1 MNPEEQSNNTNNDV
15 PRDNPAG
22 NDGGNAQSSD
32 NQAGQS
38 QSRPPRRQNAANG
51 ANGQGGNN
59 SGGNRGNRG
68 PRSGGNGDGRR
79 QAGNGGGAGRSQN
92 PDNSRGNG
100 GQRMSGGSSASRGAA
115 VRAQK
120 RSQMDAQ
127 KIANQYQS
135 ANVDGQPRRAN
146 VVDDRPRLKII
157 GLGGMD
163 GGGSKNMILVEYV
176 NDAVVLDCGN
186 DLGVDLPGINYG
198 IADTAYMES
207 IRHKLRAYIITHGH
221 LDHIGGLPHVVPKF
235 PAPIYGSKFTIG
247 RVEEIFANF
256 GLPMPEG
263 FELKTVTMNEDTHE
277 KLKVG
282 EFFVELVRITH
293 SIPGSTC
300 IVLDTPVGRIINTGD
315 FRFDPNPLDHEKSD
329 YDRLTELGNEG
340 VLALLSESTT
350 VERPGRTPS
359 ESTIEQTFIDIISN
373 APGRIFV
380 GLFSTNMNRVQM
392 IVNAAVHHN
401 RKVAMDGRS
410 MVSTLEMAIRHG
422 FMKVPKGTFVPI
434 ASVPTMKDQDVVVVC
449 TGSQGEPSSA
459 LQRMAGGEHRHIKL
473 KEQDTVIL
481 SSTPIPESGNDAL
494 IGQMVDGLT
503 KKGVH
508 VFEARL
514 HELDGVGPLH
524 VSGHASRD
532 EYADMINMTKPK
544 FFIPIYGAYRVK
556 QRHIELA
563 IEQGIPRANTY
574 NAENGEVIALTA
586 DKMEIEG
593 EVPHGTILVDQ
604 TGAIVSHVVIK
615 DRVLLAEEGLVAIV
629 LTVDKRSGNLM
640 TSPDIISRG
649 FIYMRD
655 NEDLMNGLRVELKRA
670 VQQRFK
676 RVDLDRF
683 KAEIKDHVTHYLF
696 ENTQRSPIII
706 PVVNVIGGNGGNGG
720 NKNAEGGR
728 QGDAKAPAGARPK
741 TAEEI
746 AAEQQQRFN
755 EMRARLLTQDAR
767 VD

>member
-1 MNPEEQSNNTNNDV
+1 MEANNTNTEGQA
-15 PRDNPAG
+15 PRRNNPRG
-22 NDGGNAQSSD
+22 PRQAQS
-32 NQAGQS
+32 NQAGDT
-38 QSRPPRRQNAANG
+38 ADAG
-51 ANGQGGNN
+51 ANRKPGAGGRRPNNNGGRPSNNN
-59 SGGNRGNRG
+59 SAQRT
-68 PRSGGNGDGRR
+68 
-79 QAGNGGGAGRSQN
+79 GGG
-92 PDNSRGNG
+92 
-100 GQRMSGGSSASRGAA
+100 SGSSRGAA

-120 RSQMDAQ
+120 RTQMDAQ
-127 KIANQYQS
+127 KVANQYLA
-135 ANVDGQPRRAN
+135 ANVDDQSQGQRRAN
-146 VVDDRPRLKII
+146 VIDDSPRLKVI

-176 NDAVVLDCGN
+176 NDAVVMDCGN

-207 IRHKLRAYIITHGH
+207 IRHKLRAYVITHGH
-221 LDHIGGLPHVVPKF
+221 LDHIGGLPHIVPKF

-247 RVEEIFANF
+247 RVEEIFENF

-263 FELKTVTMNEDTHE
+263 FQLNTVTMNEDTHE
-277 KLKVG
+277 RLKVG
-282 EFFVELVRITH
+282 EFYVELVRITH

-315 FRFDPNPLDHEKSD
+315 FRLDPNPLDHERSD
-329 YDRLTELGNEG
+329 YDRLNELGDEG

-350 VERPGRTPS
+350 VERQGRTPS
-359 ESTIEQTFIDIISN
+359 ESTIEQSIIDIMTN

-434 ASVPTMKDQDVVVVC
+434 ASVPNMSDNEVVVVC

-481 SSTPIPESGNDAL
+481 SSTPIPESGNDAKV
-494 IGQMVDGLT
+494 GHMVDGLV

-508 VFEARL
+508 VFEARN

-556 QRHIELA
+556 QRHIDLA
-563 IEQGIPRANTY
+563 VEQGIPRGNTI
-574 NAENGEVIALTA
+574 NAGNGEVIALTP
-586 DKMEIEG
+586 DKMVSEG
-593 EVPHGTILVDQ
+593 VVPNGTILVDQ
-604 TGAIVSHVVIK
+604 TGAIVSNIVIK
-615 DRVLLAEEGLVAIV
+615 DRVLLSEEGLLAVI
-629 LTVDKRSGNLM
+629 LTIDKKSGNLA

-655 NEDLMNGLRVELKRA
+655 NEDIMNGLRIELKRA
-670 VQQRFK
+670 VQQRYK

-683 KAEIKDHVTHYLF
+683 KAELKDHITHYLY
-696 ENTQRSPIII
+696 EHTQRSPIII
-706 PVVNVIGGNGGNGG
+706 PVVNVIGG
-720 NKNAEGGR
+720 K
-728 QGDAKAPAGARPK
+728 GDPK
-741 TAEEI
+741 TVHANTVTKTEEQV
-746 AAEQQQRFN
+746 AQEQQKRFE
-755 EMRARLLTQDAR
+755 EMRARLLSQDAR